1 MALRFRFLILIL
13 IGWLML
19 LEGGCSAPAGSPKYH
34 LAVLASGQSR
44 LIKSQSLEQGLR
56 DRGYVPGGNL
66 FITIYDAE
74 NHGERLPEL
83 TRQALASHPDLL
95 VTLGGIET
103 QAAKKEVGD
112 SGIPIVF
119 IGVADTVDWG
129 VVESFRH
136 PGRSITGIDNGYI
149 EITSKRLEYLTL
161 LLPQARRVLVLYSTD
176 IVPSRA
182 ALTEAKWAAPYL
194 GLTLVPH
201 AIDSAADLES
211 FAEELQPGD
220 ADVILITPSY
230 TLENALVAT
239 LLPAATHVG
248 IPIVGLN
255 QDVVAAG
262 GLAAY
267 GASFQSMGY
276 QAARLVDK
284 VLHGIPPDNIP
295 VEFPDK
301 PEFTV
306 NREVIT
312 ALNLAINPETI
323 CLADHILPETSAEE
337 DP

>member
-1 MALRFRFLILIL
+1 MTLRFRFLILIL
-13 IGWLML
+13 TGWLTL
-19 LEGGCSAPAGSPKYH
+19 LVGGCDAPVSPEYH
-34 LAVLASGQSR
+34 LAIIASGQSR
-44 LIKSQSLEQGLR
+44 LIKAQSLEQGLR
-56 DRGYVPGGNL
+56 ERGYVPGENL
-66 FITIYDAE
+66 FITIYDAD
-74 NHGERLPEL
+74 NHGERLSEL
-83 TRQALASHPDLL
+83 IQQAIASHPDIL
-95 VTLGGIET
+95 VTLGGVET

-112 SGIPIVF
+112 TGLPVVF

-129 VVESFRH
+129 VVDSFRH
-136 PGRSITGIDNGYI
+136 PGHHMTGIDNGYI

-161 LLPQARRVLVLYSTD
+161 LMPQARRVLVLYSTD

-182 ALTEAKWAAPYL
+182 ALAEAKWAAPYL

-201 AIDSAADLES
+201 AIDSVADLET
-211 FAEELQPGD
+211 FAGELQPGD
-220 ADVILITPSY
+220 ADAILITPSY
-230 TLENALVAT
+230 TLENALATT
-239 LLPAATHVG
+239 LLPAATRAG

-284 VLHGIPPDNIP
+284 VLHGVPSDNIP

-323 CLADHILPETSAEE
+323 CLADHILPETSAGE

>member
-1 MALRFRFLILIL
+1 MTLRIRFLIIIL
-13 IGWLML
+13 TGWLTL
-19 LEGGCSAPAGSPKYH
+19 LVGGCGAPASPEYH
-34 LAVLASGQSR
+34 LAILASGQSR
-44 LIKSQSLEQGLR
+44 LIKAQSLEQGLR

-66 FITIYDAE
+66 FITIYNAE
-74 NHGERLPEL
+74 NHGERLSEL
-83 TRQALASHPDLL
+83 TQQAIASHPDLL

-112 SGIPIVF
+112 SGLPIVF

-136 PGRSITGIDNGYI
+136 PGHHMTGIDNGYI

-161 LLPQARRVLVLYSTD
+161 LLPQARRVLALYSTD

-182 ALTEAKWAAPYL
+182 ALAEAKWAAPYL

-220 ADVILITPSY
+220 ADAILITPSY
-230 TLENALVAT
+230 TLENALVTT
-239 LLPAATHVG
+239 LLPAAARAG

-255 QDVVAAG
+255 EDVVAAG

-284 VLHGIPPDNIP
+284 VLHGVPPDNIP

-312 ALNLAINPETI
+312 ALNLDINPETI
-323 CLADHILPETSAEE
+323 CLADHILPEMSAGEY
-337 DP
+337 P